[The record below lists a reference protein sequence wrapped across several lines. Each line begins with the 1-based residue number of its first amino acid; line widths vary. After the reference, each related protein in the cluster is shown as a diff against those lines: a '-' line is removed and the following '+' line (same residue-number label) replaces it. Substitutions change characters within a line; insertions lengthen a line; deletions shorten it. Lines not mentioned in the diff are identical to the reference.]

1 MSSKKLKSCK
11 MRITLTSLLVDD
23 QEKALKF
30 YTEVL
35 GFVKKTEIPLGEHK
49 WLTVVAKEEQDGVEL
64 VLEPIAFEPA
74 KVYQQ
79 ELFKAGIPLTAFNV
93 DNVDKE
99 YERLSGLGVIFS
111 MKPTEM
117 GPTKL
122 AVFSDTCGN
131 NIQIFQLL

>member
-1 MSSKKLKSCK
+1 

-131 NIQIFQLL
+131 NIQIFQIL

>member
-1 MSSKKLKSCK
+1 